1 MNGSLG
7 VTTGFLLRLH
17 AASRLSAACH
27 PAIVHHFTVSP
38 PILGLA
44 SLLLALAYL
53 PLPGGPGSND
63 RVGRPWRDEESLRE
77 IFDNLND
84 ILWIIT
90 PGDPHS
96 LYVNAAYEKVTGS
109 TKQSLYDDPNTFR
122 EIIHPDDRASAVEAL
137 AAQLKGET
145 GSPHEF
151 RIVRPDGTVRWLL
164 SKAIPVCAPTGE
176 ISRVV
181 GITEDITERR
191 QAEES
196 LRLSQTQLR
205 LMEALRD
212 IGIVVLDPQGTVVS
226 WSRSEERLKGY
237 TAEEVVGRPFSRFYT
252 QEDIQQGKLGQELAR
267 GASEGRSEDEGW
279 RVRKDGSRF
288 WASAVTVPLR
298 DERGNLR
305 GFGRV
310 TRDMTERRLVE
321 EALRESERRY
331 RLLFERNLAGVCL
344 TAPDG
349 HIVACNDAFTQIFG
363 YTSRAEVLRCAV
375 WDLYFDP
382 SERETVR
389 AELMRAGSFSGVEFR
404 AKRNDGTIVWLLGSM
419 ALIPNEDGAQ
429 YLAQGTIIDITR
441 RKEAEFFN
449 QALLRISE
457 KLNATLDVDEL
468 LNTLVIEAIGLA
480 HAEGGCAGL
489 RNAEGLACRTL
500 RYGSETVAVDYCWA
514 PGQGS
519 VGWILANKTPHV
531 SNDATQDP
539 QVACER
545 LGRFKVRSLLATPL
559 LDSNGEVIGFFEVFN
574 KKGDGGFTPVDQR
587 NLLAVA
593 PVASVAVQKALAYRK
608 VRQTEKKLHR
618 LSGQLLASQDEERSR
633 IARELHDS
641 TAQNLAALVINLSRL
656 EESTANLA
664 RETRDLIADS
674 LALAEQ
680 GAREVR
686 TLSYLLHPPLLDDIS
701 LGAALKQYVRGFVQR
716 TGMRIELDVSD
727 GVGALPRPVAT
738 ALFRIVQESLTNIH
752 RHSGSLTATIRLAHA
767 GGELLLEVRDHGHGM
782 PPGAIDSTRSGVR
795 GSGLGI
801 TGMQERVQQLGGSL
815 AIESNAGGTT
825 VKATLPLRK
834 DG

>member
-1 MNGSLG
+1 MSGSLG
-7 VTTGFLLRLH
+7 TTTVFLLELH
-17 AASRLSAACH
+17 AASRLSAGLH
-27 PAIVHHFTVSP
+27 PAIVHHFAVSP

-44 SLLLALAYL
+44 GLLLALAYL
-53 PLPGGPGSND
+53 PLPGGPGAKD
-63 RVGRPWRDEESLRE
+63 PVGRSWRDEESLRE

-109 TKQSLYDDPNTFR
+109 TKQNLYDDPNTFR
-122 EIIHPDDRASAVEAL
+122 EIIHPDDRASAVNAL

-164 SKAIPVCAPTGE
+164 SKAISVRAPTGE
-176 ISRVV
+176 ISRLV
-181 GITEDITERR
+181 GVTEDITERR
-191 QAEES
+191 QVEEG

-205 LMEALRD
+205 LVEAVRGL
-212 IGIVVLDPQGTVVS
+212 GIVVLDPRGTVVS
-226 WSRSEERLKGY
+226 WSSSEERLKGY
-237 TAEEVVGRPFSRFYT
+237 TAEEVVGRHFSLFYT
-252 QEDIQQGKLGQELAR
+252 KENIEGGKLQEELAR
-267 GASEGRSEDEGW
+267 AAREGRSEDEGW

-288 WASAVTVPLR
+288 WASSLTVPLH
-298 DERGNLR
+298 DPEGNLQ

-310 TRDMTERRLVE
+310 TRDTTERRLVE

-331 RLLFERNLAGVCL
+331 RLLFERNLAGCCL

-349 HIVACNDAFTQIFG
+349 RIVACNDAFTQIFG
-363 YTSRAEVLRCAV
+363 YVSRAEVLRGRV

-382 SERETVR
+382 SERDTVR
-389 AELMRAGSFSGVEFR
+389 AELMRSGSFSGIEFR
-404 AKRNDGTIVWLLGSM
+404 ARRKDGRTVWLLGSM
-419 ALIPNEDGAQ
+419 ALIPNEDGTE
-429 YLAQGTIIDITR
+429 YLTQATIIDITR

-449 QALLRISE
+449 QALFTISG
-457 KLNATLDVDEL
+457 KLNATLDVDDL
-468 LNTLVIEAIGLA
+468 LDILVVEAIDFA
-480 HAEGGCAGL
+480 QAEGGCAGL
-489 RNAEGLACRTL
+489 RSAEGLVCRTL
-500 RYGSETVAVDYCWA
+500 RYGPETVAVDCCWA
-514 PGQGS
+514 PGQGP
-519 VGWILANKTPHV
+519 VGWVLANKTPHV
-531 SNDATQDP
+531 SNDATQEP
-539 QVACER
+539 HVACER
-545 LGRFKVRSLLATPL
+545 FGPFTVRSLLATPL
-559 LDSNGEVIGFFEVFN
+559 LDSQGEVIGFFEVLN
-574 KKGDGGFTPVDQR
+574 KKGGGGFTPVDQR

-593 PVASVAVQKALAYRK
+593 QVASVAVQKALAYRT

-618 LSGQLLASQDEERSR
+618 LSGRLLVSQDEERSR

-656 EESTANLA
+656 EESAAKLD
-664 RETRDLIADS
+664 RKTRDLIADS

-716 TGMRIELDVSD
+716 TGMRIELNVSD
-727 GVGALPRPVAT
+727 DLSALPRPTAT

-752 RHSGSLTATIRLAHA
+752 RHSGSLSASIRLTHA
-767 GGELLLEVRDHGHGM
+767 GGELLLEVRDQGHGM
-782 PPGAIDSTRSGVR
+782 PPGAMDSTRSGVR
-795 GSGLGI
+795 GSGVGI

-815 AIESNAGGTT
+815 AIESDAGGTT